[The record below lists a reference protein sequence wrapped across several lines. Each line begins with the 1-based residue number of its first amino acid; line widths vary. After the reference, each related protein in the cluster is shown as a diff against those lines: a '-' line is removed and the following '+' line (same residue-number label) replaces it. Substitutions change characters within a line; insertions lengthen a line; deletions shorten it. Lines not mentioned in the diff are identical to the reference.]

1 MVWRILIKA
10 LLLALVVGAALFY
23 LDTEAGERPDQVL
36 GKLRHRC
43 LSILGM
49 AMKNENAF
57 VRGAA
62 ARAAGESEDR
72 SVLPLLAKAAEDVYP
87 TTRLFAL
94 QSVKKISPKKSV
106 ELARSMVRD
115 RDIWVKSAALEML
128 GDLSDNES

>member
-1 MVWRILIKA
+1 M
-10 LLLALVVGAALFY
+10 ALVVGAALFY

-62 ARAAGESEDR
+62 ARAEA
-72 SVLPLLAKAAEDVYP
+72 PLVGRRA
-87 TTRLFAL
+87 
-94 QSVKKISPKKSV
+94 S
-106 ELARSMVRD
+106 RD
-115 RDIWVKSAALEML
+115 FPGR
-128 GDLSDNES
+128 